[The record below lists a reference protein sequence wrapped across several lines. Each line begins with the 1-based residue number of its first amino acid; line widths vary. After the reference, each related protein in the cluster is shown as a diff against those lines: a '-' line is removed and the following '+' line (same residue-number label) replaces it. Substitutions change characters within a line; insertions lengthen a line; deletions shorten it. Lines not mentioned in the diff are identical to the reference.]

1 MSDLQIKVSLR
12 QSKGVIFQGKVTA
25 VSAVNQVGA
34 FDILASH
41 ANFVTTIKD
50 RVILT
55 HSHGYRR
62 EFKLK
67 TGILAV
73 RDNQVQVF
81 FGI

>member
-1 MSDLQIKVSLR
+1 MTDRQIKVVLR
-12 QSKGVIFQGKVTA
+12 QSKGVIFQGRVAA
-25 VSAVNQVGA
+25 VSAVNQMGA

-50 RVILT
+50 KVVLT
-55 HSHGYRR
+55 HSRGFRR
-62 EFKLK
+62 EFKLQ

-73 RDNQVQVF
+73 RDNQVEVF